1 MVTQDRS
8 RRQGPAP
15 PDPRDEGQVALHVRV
30 RPELRTRAR
39 RAALELRVPM
49 RVLVEEALES
59 DLRRRGY

>member
-8 RRQGPAP
+8 RQRGPAP

-39 RAALELRVPM
+39 RAAQELRVPM
-49 RVLVEEALES
+49 RVLVEEALDF